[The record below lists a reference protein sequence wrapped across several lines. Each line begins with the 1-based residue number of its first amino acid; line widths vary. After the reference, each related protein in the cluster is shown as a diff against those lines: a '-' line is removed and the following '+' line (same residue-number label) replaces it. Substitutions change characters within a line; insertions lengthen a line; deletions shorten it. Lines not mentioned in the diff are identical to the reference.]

1 MQLREE
7 IEFILKMLE
16 EGKITT
22 EESAKLIET
31 IQKPEKDEQYET
43 VNEVMDNMADMSRHI
58 GEMSAK
64 LGKEIIGSYE
74 SAADGVTD
82 KEARVLE
89 GPLNPDSDI
98 FISTTG
104 RLRFTRLEE
113 NKRKV
118 RISVR
123 LDKDDVDRFD
133 DIINFSSGEGCR
145 FEVVDYEKPVHVE
158 IWLPDMQFN
167 KIVGIGKNGRI
178 EFDMLN
184 AESIE
189 LTSSNGKIVG
199 KNSKAD
205 SIDIA
210 TSNAKI
216 VLETCFGETLDI
228 ATSNGKINISDCAF
242 EDSIDVATSNGAIN
256 MVDTV
261 TSSVE
266 LATANGSIR
275 FEGNRLNSCELAT
288 TNGKIFINGNE
299 VYNDKVVSI
308 TAATSQGDV
317 TVLVPG
323 KMGAAFKADTHNSG
337 SLQLGKFLRPVEWA
351 EKDNKTKFEE
361 SKPRVAKNQKSYFRE
376 AWDLSM
382 GEMRREMDRKPN
394 NLVYAVGESK
404 SGRRG
409 DTYTEL
415 NLKTTMGNIS
425 IGWC

>member
-1 MQLREE
+1 MREE
-7 IEFILKMLE
+7 IELILKMLE
-16 EGKITT
+16 EGKIST
-22 EESAKLIET
+22 EESAKLIEA
-31 IQKPEKDEQYET
+31 IQKPEDNEQYET
-43 VNEVMDNMADMSRHI
+43 VNDVMDSMADMSKHI

-64 LGKEIIGSYE
+64 LGKEIISSYE
-74 SAADGVTD
+74 SAATGVVD

-98 FISTTG
+98 YISTTG

-123 LDKDDVDRFD
+123 LDQDDVDKFD
-133 DIINFSSGEGCR
+133 DIIKFSSGEGCR
-145 FEVVDYEKPVHVE
+145 FEVVGYEKPVHVE

-189 LTSSNGKIVG
+189 LASSNGKIIG
-199 KNSKAD
+199 KNTKAET
-205 SIDIA
+205 IDIA

-242 EDSIDVATSNGAIN
+242 EDSIEAATSNGAIN

-266 LATANGSIR
+266 LATANGPIR
-275 FEGNRLNSCELAT
+275 FEGNKLNSCELVT
-288 TNGKIFINGNE
+288 TNGKIFIKGND
-299 VYNDKVVSI
+299 VYNDKVVDI
-308 TAATSQGDV
+308 MATTSQGDV

-323 KMGAAFKADTHNSG
+323 NMGAAFKADTHNSG
-337 SLQLGKFLRPVEWA
+337 NIQLGKFLKPVEW
-351 EKDNKTKFEE
+351 KVRDGKNIFEE
-361 SKPRVAKNQKSYFRE
+361 QAPKESRKSKTYFRE
-376 AWDLSM
+376 AWEMSM
-382 GEMRREMDRKPN
+382 NEMGRQFDKKPD

-404 SGRRG
+404 WGRRG
-409 DTYTEL
+409 DTYSEL

-425 IGWC
+425 IGWG